1 MAKALDYFALSV
13 LLLISTFLVG
23 SLIFDNI
30 WLALV
35 VAGALSLATI
45 VFLKSVSKGRY
56 KYNPQL
62 LATEFCIQG
71 NEYVA
76 KLLASILKNGKIE
89 SGSTY
94 ILVENCLIFSLFKFG
109 TISSQDVANMT
120 KIARNHGITK
130 VFALG
135 YGIDRKAF
143 QVANYCKINLKLVKI
158 NAIYRY
164 LDKHGA
170 LPDLSHKKQKYS
182 LHALFETVFSR
193 ANLKYYLFSGVV
205 LIATSFITPLK
216 TYYIVSGSILLL
228 LAFFCLVFGNNNLRS
243 QNAFKELESAADNG
257 CAQNDD
263 SNKTGD
269 LQ

>member
-89 SGSTY
+89 RVTS
-94 ILVENCLIFSLFKFG
+94 I
-109 TISSQDVANMT
+109 
-120 KIARNHGITK
+120 
-130 VFALG
+130 
-135 YGIDRKAF
+135 ID
-143 QVANYCKINLKLVKI
+143 
-158 NAIYRY
+158 
-164 LDKHGA
+164 
-170 LPDLSHKKQKYS
+170 
-182 LHALFETVFSR
+182 
-193 ANLKYYLFSGVV
+193 
-205 LIATSFITPLK
+205 
-216 TYYIVSGSILLL
+216 LLL
-228 LAFFCLVFGNNNLRS
+228 GLRHDSPPPCLTILTAGTEKSSR
-243 QNAFKELESAADNG
+243 
-257 CAQNDD
+257 
-263 SNKTGD
+263 TGR
-269 LQ
+269 